1 MNRWPKKMKNKVLIV
16 EDEVLIGM
24 MLRKKLIAR
33 GYDVYDVLP
42 TGEQA
47 VAVTADI
54 HADMILM
61 DICLAGELNGIE
73 AARQIKQEKDIPVI
87 FFTVNNKDRNII
99 EQSKDV
105 NPVAIIDKLGSIDD
119 LYRAMDSALPR
130 N

>member
-1 MNRWPKKMKNKVLIV
+1 MKYKVLIV

-24 MLRKKLIAR
+24 MIRKKLIAK
-33 GYDVYDVLP
+33 GYEVYDVLP

-47 VAVTADI
+47 VKQAVDAPT
-54 HADMILM
+54 DMILM

-73 AARQIKQEKDIPVI
+73 AARQIKEQKDVPVI

-105 NPVAIIDKLGSIDD
+105 NPVAIIDKLGSIND
-119 LYRAMDSALPR
+119 LYRAMDSVLPL
-130 N
+130 NQSLA